1 MKALLKQSKGMTV
14 HVAVLW
20 GLDGRWLDAEVPVL
34 PCRRKVAPGHLG
46 VGGDCVYDLI
56 LHCVH
61 NVIREP
67 TLASTES
74 REKVILDSEQV

>member
-1 MKALLKQSKGMTV
+1 MPSVLLGKLCIKQSKGMTV

-20 GLDGRWLDAEVPVL
+20 GLDGRWLHAEVPVL
-34 PCRRKVAPGHLG
+34 PRRRKVALGQLG
-46 VGGDCVYDLI
+46 VGGDCVYDVI

-67 TLASTES
+67 NLASIES
-74 REKVILDSEQV
+74 RKKSY